1 MSDVAV
7 GSMTVGEDLRDL
19 RVDGASPRDVEIE
32 RLHAQHYESLVRL
45 AGLMLGSREVAEE
58 VVQDAFAS
66 AYERWGRVREPE
78 RRVSYLRSAA
88 LNGARKRLRR
98 RSLARRLS
106 PLAGN
111 HSVTPEDSA
120 LLSDRQHRVLAE
132 LGRLPARQQQC
143 LILRF
148 YEDLNGAEIAE
159 WLGISRGSVKT
170 HTHRGL
176 RTLESRLEDER

>member
-1 MSDVAV
+1 M
-7 GSMTVGEDLRDL
+7 GEGLGIDALL
-19 RVDGASPRDVEIE
+19 PRDVEVG
-32 RLHAQHYESLVRL
+32 RLHAEHYESLVRL
-45 AGLMLGSREVAEE
+45 AGLLLGRRDVAEE

-66 AYERWGRVREPE
+66 AYERWDRIREPS

-98 RSLARRLS
+98 RHLARRLS
-106 PLAGN
+106 PVAGTDP
-111 HSVTPEDSA
+111 VTPEDSA
-120 LLSDRQHRVLAE
+120 LLSERQRSVLAE
-132 LGRLPARQQQC
+132 LRRLPVRQQQC

-148 YEDLNGAEIAE
+148 YEDLSETEISE

-176 RTLESRLEDER
+176 RALESRLEGER